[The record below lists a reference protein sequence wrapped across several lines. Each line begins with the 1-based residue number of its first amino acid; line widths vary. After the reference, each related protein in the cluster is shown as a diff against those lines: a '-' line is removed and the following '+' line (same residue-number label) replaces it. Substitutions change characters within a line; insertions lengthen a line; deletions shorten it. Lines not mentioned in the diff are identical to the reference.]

1 MGVLPELASR
11 DTGSLRSIVCGGS
24 AVPKALSEA
33 YREATGLPILQ
44 AWGMTETSPVGA
56 VCHLKT
62 TLGRDLDEAGRAD
75 LRTSV
80 GQPAVGVEAR
90 ITRSD
95 ATDAG
100 APLPWDGTTAGEL
113 QVRGPW
119 IAAGYYADPRS
130 ADSFTADGWLRT
142 GDVATIDPHGY
153 IRLVDRAKDVIK
165 SGGEWISSV
174 ELENE
179 LMAHPQVA
187 EAAVVG
193 VPDDRW
199 GERPVACVVLR
210 PGVEAGDGTTTD
222 LLAHLEPR
230 VPRWWLPDDV
240 VFLATI
246 PKTSVGKFSKKD
258 LREQLAQSG
267 AGRQEEAPR

>member
-1 MGVLPELASR
+1 
-11 DTGSLRSIVCGGS
+11 
-24 AVPKALSEA
+24 
-33 YREATGLPILQ
+33 
-44 AWGMTETSPVGA
+44 MTETSPVGA
-56 VCHLKT
+56 LCHLKS
-62 TLGRDLDEAGRAD
+62 TLGRDLDEEGRAD

-90 ITRSD
+90 ITRPD
-95 ATDAG
+95 TDEPG
-100 APLPWDGTTAGEL
+100 RRPLPWDGSSAGEL

-119 IAAGYYADPRS
+119 IAAGYYEDPRS
-130 ADSFTADGWLRT
+130 AESFTDDGWLRT

-193 VPDDRW
+193 VPDARW

-210 PGVEAGDGTTTD
+210 PGVEATEGTTAD

-240 VFLATI
+240 VYLDSI

-258 LREQLAQSG
+258 LREQLALS
-267 AGRQEEAPR
+267 RSDPR